1 MIIIYLQRFI
11 FVQRRLSKYTISEDD
26 DCTVLTSDS
35 TDKSSKTTSNTSI
48 VAPRKR
54 KKVITQSE
62 ALSQL
67 SSSLSNLGDS
77 QKERMEMWLMADQKR
92 EEAYLKY
99 QERQS
104 ELNRQHELRMVQ
116 LIAGLQNRGNS
127 QHSNFFPTMQ
137 THLPTVMQ
145 SQHPTQVMQHPETHE
160 NTWSVMKDE
169 TYSSISYRPSGM
181 GTSNDES
188 VYTNLDHYN
197 K

>member
-11 FVQRRLSKYTISEDD
+11 FVQHRLSKYTISEDD
-26 DCTVLTSDS
+26 DCTVLTLDS
-35 TDKSSKTTSNTSI
+35 TDKSSKATSNTSI

-104 ELNRQHELRMVQ
+104 ELNRQHKLRNVQ

-145 SQHPTQVMQHPETHE
+145 SHE
-160 NTWSVMKDE
+160 NTRSVMKDE
-169 TYSSISYRPSGM
+169 AYSSISYRPSDM

-188 VYTNLDHYN
+188 VYTNLDDYN